1 MADDDLP
8 EGTDSQLIS
17 ARDEHHHSL
26 KRFPPV
32 LMPLGERSLKY
43 FPWPISER
51 FEPVAQ
57 RGWYSESLTEKNGTR
72 KDRDGNEVEVTYV
85 IPLGARPQTDDSID
99 KGVVIKYL
107 RLGREV

>member
-8 EGTDSQLIS
+8 EGTDPQLIS
-17 ARDEHHHSL
+17 ARDERLRSL

-32 LMPLGERSLKY
+32 FMPLGEH
-43 FPWPISER
+43 E
-51 FEPVAQ
+51 AQ

-72 KDRDGNEVEVTYV
+72 FWKDRDGNEVEVTYV

-99 KGVVIKYL
+99 KGVVIEYL